1 LMLWLRCAPPLMFLR
16 FAICDA
22 EVMSKKGGREV
33 ASSNDP
39 L

>member
-1 LMLWLRCAPPLMFLR
+1 MSLMLWLLR
-16 FAICDA
+16 AAFNVFEVCDA